1 MSFLKIVCSEP
12 TNDLASFLQA
22 LPFEPAEPAIALVLS
37 TADLAYPLVA
47 ARTLLASARESGASH
62 LLWVAPYL
70 PASTGVG
77 RQIRDAEAF
86 LRGTGQRL
94 TVVSHGPLLSAL
106 DLWRDDIRLR
116 RTLPLPLG
124 DGALPWVAP
133 ADVARM
139 AQRALEQSGA
149 APPVVCGPA
158 ACTGAQVAAALS
170 RAVRVGLASERF
182 AWRRFE
188 EIDRDHNRAL
198 SEDEILPYL
207 TGLGV
212 PADEARALL
221 HAADT
226 TGDGAIDFEEFTAG
240 LRGRLDNLVQQL
252 LREDSFEIRY
262 ADTPADA
269 AVAALVR
276 TGLRKAAAEAL
287 IEGWTGLAREGIPE
301 GARGADE
308 AWLELPP
315 ASVDAWA
322 ERRALDYVNVH
333 LLPGQGLLSLREGI
347 VESSAVMGALAGKA
361 AAISKVV
368 DGSGRILA
376 LSRALDGSGVSA
388 RWLDAPPASLRWV
401 VCGDRDKRRALLVSE
416 GQLVGVH
423 VEGEWQD
430 LPSAMRLLM
439 ARAPLPGWQLAT
451 FRELGELKLDQPA
464 ALFEPEEVVCNCA
477 GVKRGQISSLIEAG
491 CESRAALSERTR
503 AGQICG
509 GCVPAIEEMFGGSSL
524 VQAEVKGAQE
534 LSRGIFQ
541 VKLAPVGGAPVASVP
556 GQHVLVQGYLDR
568 RWVAR
573 AYTLSAPAVAG
584 GEYEI
589 TVKREELG
597 VFSRWLCERAAA
609 SLLRASA
616 PRGSFV
622 LPGPPVDRVVFLAGG
637 IGVTPAM
644 AMLRALDGRAAGADL
659 RGFLLDW
666 SASHAADFL
675 YFEEELR
682 AIAGRAPGVAFRLR
696 ATKAEGRLSRGD
708 VAELYPYRP
717 GSRALVCGPEGF
729 MRDAHEHL
737 RAAGWPEDAIQREL
751 FTSNVDTGGAI
762 RPMPLRRAGAAR
774 AAGAAGGVCPVEHG
788 SFHLTPT
795 APAAVL
801 AEAEAF
807 LRQCYAELGVPS
819 AAEERWRDVR
829 ASLEKTGTY
838 AHLPDELAYG
848 ARLAWRNSSRCI
860 GRFFWSTL
868 HVRDLRHLKTEEEI
882 FGALV
887 EHLDLATNGGD
898 IRAMM
903 SVFRPGEP
911 RIRIWNGQLVR
922 YAGYRLPDGGVLGD
936 PANVELTEQALALGW
951 PGGERTRFDLLPLI
965 VQIGDARPRWF
976 ELPRERVLEVPI
988 VHPRH
993 AWFAELG
1000 LKWHA
1005 LPAVSSMAFD
1015 VGGVQYTAA
1024 PFNGF
1029 YMGTEIGARNFSD
1042 VTRYNQLPLIAD
1054 RLGLDRSRS
1063 DTLWQDA
1070 ALVELNIAVLHSFR
1084 QAKVRILDHHALS
1097 EYFKKFEQQERE
1109 CGRPV
1114 YADWTWIVPPM
1125 SASTMAVFHTNMENK
1140 ILKPNYFYQDD
1151 AWKPQKG

>member
-12 TNDLASFLQA
+12 RNDLASFLQA
-22 LPFEPAEPAIALVLS
+22 LPLEPAEPAIALVLS

-47 ARTLLASARESGASH
+47 ARMFLASAREVGASH

-70 PASTGVG
+70 PPSSRVG

-86 LRGTGQRL
+86 VRASGHKVTA
-94 TVVSHGPLLSAL
+94 VCHGPLLSAL
-106 DLWRDDIRLR
+106 TLWSEDIRLR

-139 AQRALEQSGA
+139 ALRALEQPGA

-170 RAVRVGLASERF
+170 RAVRAGLASDRF
-182 AWRRFE
+182 ARRRFE
-188 EIDRDHNRAL
+188 EIDRDNNRAL
-198 SEDEILPYL
+198 SEDELLPYL

-212 PADEARALL
+212 PAGEAKALL
-221 HAADT
+221 VAADA
-226 TGDGAIDFEEFTAG
+226 TGDGTLDFEEFTAG

-262 ADTPADA
+262 VDTPADA
-269 AVAALVR
+269 AVTALAR
-276 TGLRKAAAEAL
+276 AGLRKAAAEAL
-287 IEGWTGLAREGIPE
+287 IEGWTSLVSEGIPAE
-301 GARGADE
+301 ARGPAD

-315 ASVDAWA
+315 ASVDTWA
-322 ERRALDYVNVH
+322 ERHALDHVNVH
-333 LLPGQGLLSLREGI
+333 LLPGQGLLSLREGL
-347 VESSAVMGALAGKA
+347 VDNSAAMGALAGKE
-361 AAISKVV
+361 AAISNVV
-368 DGSGRILA
+368 DGGGHILS
-376 LSRALDGSGVSA
+376 LFRALDGTGVSA
-388 RWLDAPPASLRWV
+388 RWLDAVPASLRWV

-416 GQLVGVH
+416 GQLAGLH
-423 VEGEWQD
+423 VEGEWQG

-451 FRELGELKLDQPA
+451 FRELGELKLEQPA
-464 ALFEPEEVVCNCA
+464 TLFEPDEVVCNCA
-477 GVKRGQISSLIEAG
+477 GVKRGQITSLIASG
-491 CESRAALSERTR
+491 CATRAEVSERTR

-509 GCVPAIEEMFGGSSL
+509 GCVSAIEEMFGASSL

-534 LSRGIFQ
+534 LSPGIFQ
-541 VKLAPVGGAPVASVP
+541 VKLAPVGGAPAASEP

-573 AYTLSAPAVAG
+573 AYTLSAPAVVG
-584 GEYEI
+584 GDYEI

-597 VFSRWLCERAAA
+597 VFSRWLCERGAA

-622 LPGPPVDRVVFLAGG
+622 LPAPPVDRVVFLAGG

-644 AMLRALDGRAAGADL
+644 AMLRALDGKAARPDL
-659 RGFLLDW
+659 QGFLLDW
-666 SASHAADFL
+666 SASRAADFL

-682 AIAGRAPGVAFRLR
+682 AIAGRTPGVGVRLR
-696 ATKAEGRLSRGD
+696 ATQAEGRLSRES

-751 FTSNVDTGGAI
+751 FTSNVDAAGGI
-762 RPMPLRRAGAAR
+762 RPMPLRRAGAPR
-774 AAGAAGGVCPVEHG
+774 AAGGVCPVEHA

-795 APAAVL
+795 GPEAAL
-801 AEAEAF
+801 TEAEAF

-819 AAEERWRDVR
+819 AADERWREVR
-829 ASLEKTGTY
+829 ASLEKHGTY

-868 HVRDLRHLKTEEEI
+868 HVRDMRHLKTEEEI

-887 EHLDLATNGGD
+887 EHVDLATNGGD
-898 IRAMM
+898 IRATMT
-903 SVFRPGEP
+903 VFRPGEP
-911 RIRIWNGQLVR
+911 RIRIWNGQIMR
-922 YAGYRLPDGGVLGD
+922 YAGYRLPDGGILGD
-936 PANVELTEQALALGW
+936 SANAELTEQALALGW

-965 VQIGDARPRWF
+965 IQIGDAPPRWF

-1005 LPAVSSMAFD
+1005 LPAVCNMAFD

-1029 YMGTEIGARNFSD
+1029 YMGTEIGARNLSD

-1097 EYFKKFEQQERE
+1097 EYFKKFEQQERQCE
-1109 CGRPV
+1109 RPV
-1114 YADWTWIVPPM
+1114 YADWTWVVPPM

-1151 AWKPQKG
+1151 PWKPQKG

>member
-12 TNDLASFLQA
+12 KNDLASFLQS
-22 LPFEPAEPAIALVLS
+22 LPIEPAEPVVALVLS
-37 TADLAYPLVA
+37 IADLAYPHVA
-47 ARTLLASARESGASH
+47 ARTFVASAKEVGASH
-62 LLWVAPYL
+62 LLWVAPYVPPSSRL
-70 PASTGVG
+70 GQ
-77 RQIRDAEAF
+77 QICDAEAF
-86 LRGTGQRL
+86 VRASGHRVTA
-94 TVVSHGPLLSAL
+94 VWHGPLLSAL
-106 DLWRDDIRLR
+106 NLWREDIRLR

-124 DGALPWVAP
+124 SAALPWVAP

-139 AQRALEQSGA
+139 AIRALEQPGVEA
-149 APPVVCGPA
+149 PVVRGPA
-158 ACTGAQVAAALS
+158 ACTGAEVAAALS
-170 RAVRVGLASERF
+170 RAVRAALASERF
-182 AWRRFE
+182 ARRRFE
-188 EIDRDHNRAL
+188 EIDRDNNRAL
-198 SEDEILPYL
+198 SEDELLPYL
-207 TGLGV
+207 TGLGL

-221 HAADT
+221 VAADT
-226 TGDGAIDFEEFTAG
+226 TGDGTLDFEEFTAG
-240 LRGRLDNLVQQL
+240 LRGPLDNLVQQL
-252 LREDSFEIRY
+252 LREDTFEIRY
-262 ADTPADA
+262 VDTPADR
-269 AVAALVR
+269 AVAALVQA
-276 TGLRKAAAEAL
+276 GLRRAAAEAL
-287 IEGWTGLAREGIPE
+287 IEGWASVAAEGIPE
-301 GARGADE
+301 GPAE

-322 ERRALDYVNVH
+322 ERHALDYVNVH
-333 LLPGQGLLSLREGI
+333 LLPGQGLLSQREAA
-347 VESSAVMGALAGKA
+347 VEDGAAMGALAGKRA
-361 AAISKVV
+361 AVSSIV
-368 DGSGRILA
+368 DGGGRILT
-376 LSRALDGSGVSA
+376 LFRALDGSGVSA
-388 RWLDAPPASLRWV
+388 RWRDAPAESLRWV
-401 VCGDRDKRRALLVSE
+401 TCGDRDKRRALLVSG
-416 GQLVGVH
+416 GQLAGVH
-423 VEGEWQD
+423 VEGEWQG
-430 LPSAMRLLM
+430 LPSAMRQLM
-439 ARAPLPGWQLAT
+439 ARAPLPGWQLAA
-451 FRELGELKLDQPA
+451 FRELGELKLEQSA
-464 ALFEPEEVVCNCA
+464 ALCEPNEVVCNCA
-477 GVKRGQISSLIEAG
+477 GVKRGQITGLIEGG
-491 CESRAALSERTR
+491 CATVAELSERTR

-524 VQAEVKGAQE
+524 VQAEVKGARE
-534 LSRGIFQ
+534 LAPGIFQ
-541 VKLAPVGGAPVASVP
+541 IALSPVGGAPAASVP

-573 AYTLSAPAVAG
+573 AYTLSAPARAG
-584 GEYEI
+584 GDYEI

-622 LPGPPVDRVVFLAGG
+622 LPAPPVERVVFLAGG

-644 AMLRALDGRAAGADL
+644 AMLRALDGRAD
-659 RGFLLDW
+659 RGEARAFLLDW
-666 SASHAADFL
+666 SASRAADFL

-682 AIAGRAPGVAFRLR
+682 AIAGRTPGVAFRLR
-696 ATKAEGRLSRGD
+696 ATQAEGRLSGED
-708 VAELYPYRP
+708 VVELYPYRP

-737 RAAGWPEDAIQREL
+737 RAAGWPADAIQREL
-751 FTSNVDTGGAI
+751 FTSNVDAAGTI
-762 RPMPLRRAGAAR
+762 RQAPLRRAGAVR
-774 AAGAAGGVCPVEHG
+774 AAGGVCPVEHG

-795 APAAVL
+795 APAAAL
-801 AEAEAF
+801 TEAEAF

-819 AAEERWRDVR
+819 AAEERWEEVR
-829 ASLEKTGTY
+829 ASLEQRGTY
-838 AHLPDELAYG
+838 EHLPDELVYG

-868 HVRDLRHLKTEEEI
+868 QVRDLRHLRTEEEI

-903 SVFRPGEP
+903 TVFRPGEP

-965 VQIGDARPRWF
+965 LQIGDARPRWF

-988 VHPRH
+988 VHPRY

-1029 YMGTEIGARNFSD
+1029 YMGTEIGARNLSD

-1084 QAKVRILDHHALS
+1084 QAKVRMLDHHALS
-1097 EYFKKFEQQERE
+1097 EYFKKFEQQERA

-1114 YADWTWIVPPM
+1114 YSDWTWIVPPM

-1140 ILKPNYFYQDD
+1140 ILKPNYLYQDD
-1151 AWKPQKG
+1151 PWKERKG

>member
-12 TNDLASFLQA
+12 RNDLASFLQA
-22 LPFEPAEPAIALVLS
+22 LPIEPAEPAIALVLS

-47 ARTLLASARESGASH
+47 ARMFLASAREVGASH

-70 PASTGVG
+70 PPSSRVG

-86 LRGTGQRL
+86 VRASGHKVTA
-94 TVVSHGPLLSAL
+94 VCHGPLLSAL
-106 DLWRDDIRLR
+106 MLWSEDIRLR

-139 AQRALEQSGA
+139 ALRAIEQPGA
-149 APPVVCGPA
+149 APPVVSGPA

-170 RAVRVGLASERF
+170 RAVREGLASDRF
-182 AWRRFE
+182 ARRRFE
-188 EIDRDHNRAL
+188 EIDRDNNRAL
-198 SEDEILPYL
+198 SEDELLPYL

-212 PADEARALL
+212 PADEAKALL
-221 HAADT
+221 VAADA
-226 TGDGAIDFEEFTAG
+226 TGDGTLDFEEFTAG

-262 ADTPADA
+262 VDTPADA
-269 AVAALVR
+269 AVAALAR
-276 TGLRKAAAEAL
+276 AGLRKAAAEAL
-287 IEGWTGLAREGIPE
+287 IEGWTSLASEGIPAD
-301 GARGADE
+301 ARGSDD

-322 ERRALDYVNVH
+322 ERHALDHVNVH
-333 LLPGQGLLSLREGI
+333 LLPGQGLLSLREGL
-347 VESSAVMGALAGKA
+347 VDNSEAMGALAGKE
-361 AAISKVV
+361 AAISNVV
-368 DGSGRILA
+368 DGGGHILA
-376 LSRALDGSGVSA
+376 LFRALDGTGVSA
-388 RWLDAPPASLRWV
+388 RWLDAVPASLRWV

-416 GQLVGVH
+416 GQLAGLH
-423 VEGEWQD
+423 VEGEWQG

-451 FRELGELKLDQPA
+451 FRELGELKLEQPVT
-464 ALFEPEEVVCNCA
+464 LYEPEEVVCNCA
-477 GVKRGQISSLIEAG
+477 GVRRGQIASLVASG
-491 CESRAALSERTR
+491 CATRAEVAERTR

-509 GCVPAIEEMFGGSSL
+509 GCVPAIEEMFGASSL

-534 LSRGIFQ
+534 LSPGIFQ
-541 VKLAPVGGAPVASVP
+541 IKLAPVGGAPAASEP

-568 RWVAR
+568 RWLAR

-584 GEYEI
+584 GDYEI

-622 LPGPPVDRVVFLAGG
+622 LPAPPVERVVFLAGG

-644 AMLRALDGRAAGADL
+644 AMLRALDGKAARPDL
-659 RGFLLDW
+659 QGFLLDW
-666 SASHAADFL
+666 SASRAADFL

-682 AIAGRAPGVAFRLR
+682 AIAGRTPGVGVRLR
-696 ATKAEGRLSRGD
+696 ATQAEGRLSRES

-751 FTSNVDTGGAI
+751 FTSNVDAAGGI
-762 RPMPLRRAGAAR
+762 RPMPLRRAGAPR
-774 AAGAAGGVCPVEHG
+774 AAGGVCPVEHA
-788 SFHLTPT
+788 SFHVTATGPEAALT
-795 APAAVL
+795 
-801 AEAEAF
+801 EAEAF

-819 AAEERWRDVR
+819 AADERWREVR
-829 ASLEKTGTY
+829 ASLEKHGTY

-868 HVRDLRHLKTEEEI
+868 HVRDMRHLKTEEEI

-887 EHLDLATNGGD
+887 EHVDLATNGGD
-898 IRAMM
+898 VRATMT
-903 SVFRPGEP
+903 VFRPGEP
-911 RIRIWNGQLVR
+911 RIRIWNGQIVR
-922 YAGYRLPDGGVLGD
+922 YAGYRLPDGGILGD
-936 PANVELTEQALALGW
+936 PANAELTEQALALGW

-965 VQIGDARPRWF
+965 IQIGDAPPRWF

-1005 LPAVSSMAFD
+1005 LPAVCNMAFD

-1029 YMGTEIGARNFSD
+1029 YMGTEIGARNLSD

-1097 EYFKKFEQQERE
+1097 EYFKRFEQQERA

-1114 YADWTWIVPPM
+1114 YADWTWVVPPM
-1125 SASTMAVFHTNMENK
+1125 SASTMAVFHTDMENK
-1140 ILKPNYFYQDD
+1140 ILKPNYLYQDD
-1151 AWKPQKG
+1151 PWKPQKG